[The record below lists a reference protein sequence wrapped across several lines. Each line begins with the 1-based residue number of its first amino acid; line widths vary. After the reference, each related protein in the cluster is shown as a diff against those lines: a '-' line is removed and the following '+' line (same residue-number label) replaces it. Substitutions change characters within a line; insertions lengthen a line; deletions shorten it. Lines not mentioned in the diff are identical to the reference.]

1 MPFQAYLCLQG
12 DSMNQKSHWPSGY
25 CPGKEININRSFPST
40 MTDAG
45 CITGH
50 ERPEGRLQRWKSRK
64 ASWKR
69 DSYVRGW
76 VKERKERRRL
86 RLRKGQQELRQQGTE
101 AGDSGAWAGLVT
113 STAGPGLLL
122 WLRGHSWVCAFC
134 ISVFGTW
141 LGSRR

>member
-1 MPFQAYLCLQG
+1 
-12 DSMNQKSHWPSGY
+12 
-25 CPGKEININRSFPST
+25 

-50 ERPEGRLQRWKSRK
+50 ERPEGRLQRWESRK

-86 RLRKGQQELRQQGTE
+86 RKG
-101 AGDSGAWAGLVT
+101 V
-113 STAGPGLLL
+113 
-122 WLRGHSWVCAFC
+122 
-134 ISVFGTW
+134 
-141 LGSRR
+141 LGSRNSANKAQRQEIAERGQVS